1 MNYEEEAKNYL
12 EQYGNAKADLKYLKE
27 RTEVLRSKVE
37 GVRST
42 LDFERGM
49 KGNHLVPLEGDGT
62 HDPKAKEKLLFR
74 LIYNSM
80 EYSTKLSEAEMLCLE
95 IEKAI
100 DSFTEDNYRLVL
112 KYKYIS
118 LYTFERIGVKMH
130 YSDRHIRRLHS
141 EALEQ
146 FGKKMSYYVRAN

>member
-1 MNYEEEAKNYL
+1 
-12 EQYGNAKADLKYLKE
+12 
-27 RTEVLRSKVE
+27 
-37 GVRST
+37 
-42 LDFERGM
+42 
-49 KGNHLVPLEGDGT
+49 
-62 HDPKAKEKLLFR
+62 
-74 LIYNSM
+74 M

-100 DSFTEDNYRLVL
+100 DNYTEDNYRLVL